1 MAVGGVS
8 TMGRVLAYLTL
19 IFSFFVSSVVLGA
32 NPRRISKVSYF
43 HSTVGT
49 TAQDAIPAGNVIT
62 RLQGWRICHDAG
74 STAGYLAVSN
84 GADPATDG
92 IRIAPDSCYL
102 CDDCG
107 SRGLLD
113 ANVKA
118 DAASTGYSVLQL
130 Q

>member
-1 MAVGGVS
+1 MFRISLVFTLLCVFFSS
-8 TMGRVLAYLTL
+8 TYA
-19 IFSFFVSSVVLGA
+19 LGA
-32 NPRRISKVSYF
+32 NPRRIAKIAYF

-49 TAQDAIPAGNVIT
+49 TAQDAIPVGNVIT
-62 RLQGWRICHDAG
+62 RIQGWRICHDSD
-74 STAGYLAVSN
+74 STAGFLAISN

-92 IRIAPDSCYL
+92 IRIAADSCYL

-107 SRGLLD
+107 SQGLID